1 MSNQSNTNINTLE
14 QNLKLSN
21 ENLNEMLNKN
31 EANKM
36 KKEIN
41 HIFEIIIKTEISDFS
56 KKSYSYLND
65 LINILEK
72 FLTKRNLETSLIII
86 KEIYFLLS
94 NIKSQEILTYLFS
107 IQNKDY
113 NEFGINFNIFDY
125 LISINSFEKNEEF
138 LNHQVNLM
146 KSLILKLDSESI
158 KYFYKS
164 DINCFKILNRSLFL
178 YDYPE
183 QMLRS
188 VISNIILLITKN
200 KNKALNEY
208 LSSFPVAL
216 YYVIIIYN
224 LKKIILE
231 LNTEFIKGKNVFEY
245 FEEKHEELYE
255 TVLYINDILLC
266 NIKNI
271 NFILIN
277 CILNEIIFPLF
288 NVIISQTKE
297 NISVINAIYALSF
310 LIYYIKNDFIINV
323 ISYFLFSEKIP
334 SVFFEKMKKYKY
346 IPINSQLIE
355 DINFLI
361 KNVDIADI
369 NDDYWKRNAEFI
381 KQDIGMDLYTGNIC
395 NDNNYDFFKNMMIN
409 VKNNKCNDIDFN
421 INEIF
426 ICICE
431 LMTSQDENII
441 LNMCI
446 LFYNIIY
453 HFMNY
458 FKTENNEN
466 KGNLNEDEIIQK
478 NKIKISKVE
487 TNNLNNINNKCNP
500 KYQYKINV
508 YINNTKSLF
517 NPVLLSFFNFTII
530 NNNINFTNLLKITL
544 NLIKRRNKFRIF
556 TNELIINILSLLI
569 QIFCLEQNYISREV
583 YNLIKEI
590 KSVLKEDIN
599 NIKSILNNESEKFN
613 FYNIKSIYNYLNNQ
627 KFNSKLLDMMNSY
640 YILTIPFMHSE
651 KNDKIPFS
659 LIEDNSNDNIIKN
672 NMLNILLL
680 LDIIQKI
687 NKSNKID
694 ITFKLF
700 EKEKENINNF
710 EIGKLYNKN
719 NIGKEYG
726 FCFIGYNYDDFKF
739 NVQSIKKCLFIFS
752 NLYFNLGEIIS
763 KTFKNISDIKILNTI
778 PIMALNIKISLTEKN
793 YLEIKDIRNS
803 NKIIMNC
810 FTENNTQKVYNYFS
824 FMINNDNDIKKRDF
838 NLFFKNIENIILK

>member
-107 IQNKDY
+107 IQNNDY

-178 YDYPE
+178 YDHPE
-183 QMLRS
+183 TMLRS

-271 NFILIN
+271 NFI
-277 CILNEIIFPLF
+277 
-288 NVIISQTKE
+288 
-297 NISVINAIYALSF
+297 
-310 LIYYIKNDFIINV
+310 
-323 ISYFLFSEKIP
+323 
-334 SVFFEKMKKYKY
+334 
-346 IPINSQLIE
+346 
-355 DINFLI
+355 
-361 KNVDIADI
+361 
-369 NDDYWKRNAEFI
+369 
-381 KQDIGMDLYTGNIC
+381 
-395 NDNNYDFFKNMMIN
+395 
-409 VKNNKCNDIDFN
+409 
-421 INEIF
+421 
-426 ICICE
+426 
-431 LMTSQDENII
+431 
-441 LNMCI
+441 
-446 LFYNIIY
+446 
-453 HFMNY
+453 
-458 FKTENNEN
+458 
-466 KGNLNEDEIIQK
+466 
-478 NKIKISKVE
+478 
-487 TNNLNNINNKCNP
+487 
-500 KYQYKINV
+500 
-508 YINNTKSLF
+508 
-517 NPVLLSFFNFTII
+517 
-530 NNNINFTNLLKITL
+530 
-544 NLIKRRNKFRIF
+544 
-556 TNELIINILSLLI
+556 
-569 QIFCLEQNYISREV
+569 
-583 YNLIKEI
+583 
-590 KSVLKEDIN
+590 
-599 NIKSILNNESEKFN
+599 
-613 FYNIKSIYNYLNNQ
+613 
-627 KFNSKLLDMMNSY
+627 
-640 YILTIPFMHSE
+640 
-651 KNDKIPFS
+651 
-659 LIEDNSNDNIIKN
+659 
-672 NMLNILLL
+672 
-680 LDIIQKI
+680 
-687 NKSNKID
+687 
-694 ITFKLF
+694 
-700 EKEKENINNF
+700 
-710 EIGKLYNKN
+710 
-719 NIGKEYG
+719 
-726 FCFIGYNYDDFKF
+726 
-739 NVQSIKKCLFIFS
+739 
-752 NLYFNLGEIIS
+752 
-763 KTFKNISDIKILNTI
+763 KIL
-778 PIMALNIKISLTEKN
+778 
-793 YLEIKDIRNS
+793 
-803 NKIIMNC
+803 
-810 FTENNTQKVYNYFS
+810 
-824 FMINNDNDIKKRDF
+824 
-838 NLFFKNIENIILK
+838 ILY